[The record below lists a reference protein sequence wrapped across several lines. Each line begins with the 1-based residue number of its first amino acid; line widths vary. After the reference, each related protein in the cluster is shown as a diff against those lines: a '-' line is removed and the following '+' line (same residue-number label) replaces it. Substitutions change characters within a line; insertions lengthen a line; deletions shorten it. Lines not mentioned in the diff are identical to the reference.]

1 MNEFNPRNGGDED
14 IREYR
19 EGLLLIHGSLLWIRV
34 EIRLDSKNYSAV
46 VKSKI
51 VYRVEEDYRH
61 WTVW

>member
-1 MNEFNPRNGGDED
+1 MKISVNIEKD
-14 IREYR
+14 
-19 EGLLLIHGSLLWIRV
+19 SLWIRV
-34 EIRLDSKNYSAV
+34 EIRFDSKNYSAV

>member
-1 MNEFNPRNGGDED
+1 MKISVNIEKDS
-14 IREYR
+14 
-19 EGLLLIHGSLLWIRV
+19 LCLLWIRV

-51 VYRVEEDYRH
+51 VYRVEEDYCH

>member
-1 MNEFNPRNGGDED
+1 MKISVNIEKDSLCSRF
-14 IREYR
+14 
-19 EGLLLIHGSLLWIRV
+19 LLWIRV

-61 WTVW
+61 WIVW

>member
-1 MNEFNPRNGGDED
+1 MKISVNIEKD
-14 IREYR
+14 
-19 EGLLLIHGSLLWIRV
+19 SLLWIRV